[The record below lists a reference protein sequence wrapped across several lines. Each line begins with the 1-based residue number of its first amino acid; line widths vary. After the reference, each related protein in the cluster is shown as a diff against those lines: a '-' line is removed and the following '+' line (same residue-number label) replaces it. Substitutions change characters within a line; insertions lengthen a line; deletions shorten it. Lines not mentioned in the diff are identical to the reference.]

1 MSQLPLCE
9 EREKYMKIIKSSKQI
24 KADLTPKRVRDWVAA
39 QEQIRADSLFDDDGI
54 FTRDDEIEYIEQ
66 PLEDMIRQE
75 STWNVSPEDIVNL
88 RAYIDDKNKLE
99 VDCDL
104 LDYSFTVSTQIDLR
118 RIRVPSDLKKYASV
132 LFNKIKEELSDSVEG
147 CDNITAGE
155 MLSGDREFNSR
166 PLKDLKK
173 GAWFTLKPIAEPAE
187 SQVWVK
193 GDYDRIDKEFC
204 CHSLDDINR
213 ERFFKAT
220 RLVYDDNNF
229 EI

>member
-1 MSQLPLCE
+1 
-9 EREKYMKIIKSSKQI
+9 MKISRSNKSVTAS
-24 KADLTPKRVRDWVAA
+24 DTPKVSKRVMAWVKNR
-39 QEQIRADSLFDDDGI
+39 QSVEGSYTFDDDQF
-54 FTRDDEIEYIEQ
+54 FTRDDEIEYIEL
-66 PLEDMIRQE
+66 PLEDMIRQNKE
-75 STWNVSPEDIVNL
+75 WNIKPEDVVNL
-88 RAYIDDKNKLE
+88 RAYIDDKNLLE
-99 VDCDL
+99 VDCDVT
-104 LDYSFTVSTQIDLR
+104 DYSFTIKTPIDMR
-118 RIRVPSDLKKYASV
+118 RIRVPSDLQKYASK
-132 LFNKIKEELSDSVEG
+132 LFQEFAKEYSDCIADVDA
-147 CDNITAGE
+147 CDDITAAE

-173 GAWFTLKPIAEPAE
+173 GAWFTLKPIAEPTE

-220 RLVYDDNNF
+220 RLVYDDSNF